1 MTKKQWK
8 KAVLAGVSLLSTGFL
23 LGQVS
28 SSALLDWGNKAALLA
43 VSMQSPEGAAQVL
56 SSKINAALTPATTT
70 VGYVALPTTTSTTL
84 TTVPTTAVSKPATAK
99 GTVLTQLITGT
110 QTVKGIAVKNRSGKV
125 LDIAKESKISPKFSV
140 DFKSKKPQVLILHT
154 HTTEGYM
161 TADTGFYTESDLSR
175 TKDHSRNVCAAGAA
189 IAAQLKKAGIGVI
202 HDTTVH
208 DNPQYTGAYTRS
220 EATAKKILKE
230 NPSIKVVLDIHRDAI
245 IPNDTTRVKPT
256 ATVNGKKAAQMM
268 IIAGVVSTKSIPHPD
283 WQENFHFAL
292 QLQKSLATA
301 YPGLMRPL
309 SLVGSRYNQHLAPGY
324 LLIEMG
330 SDVNTVTEAVYSGEL
345 LGKTLAEV
353 LKK

>member
-1 MTKKQWK
+1 MGT
-8 KAVLAGVSLLSTGFL
+8 ALVLTGFL

-28 SSALLDWGNKAALLA
+28 VSSLLGWGNKAALLA
-43 VSMQSPEGAAQVL
+43 VSMQSPEGAAQAL
-56 SSKINAALTPATTT
+56 SSKINAVLTPTTT
-70 VGYVALPTTTSTTL
+70 AGYVTLPTTVQTTLATLPTTT
-84 TTVPTTAVSKPATAK
+84 ASKPSAAK

-110 QTVKGIAVKNRSGKV
+110 QTVEGIAVKNRSGKV

-140 DFKSKKPQVLILHT
+140 DFNSKNPQVLILHT

-161 TADTGFYTESDLSR
+161 TEDRGFYTENDLVR
-175 TKDHSRNVCAAGAA
+175 TKDHSKNVCAVGAA
-189 IAAQLKKAGIGVI
+189 IATQLKKAGVGVI

-208 DNPQYTGAYTRS
+208 DNPKYTGAYTRS
-220 EATAKKILKE
+220 EATAKQILKQH
-230 NPSIKVVLDIHRDAI
+230 PSIKVILDIHRDAI

-268 IIAGVVSTKSIPHPD
+268 IIAGVVSTNSIPHPN

-292 QLQKSLATA
+292 QLQKSLATS

-330 SDVNTVTEAVYSGEL
+330 SDVNTVNEAVYSGEL
-345 LGKTLAEV
+345 LGKTLVEV